1 MSGQGK
7 LLIVDDE
14 LSVRDS
20 LGKWF
25 REEGY
30 EVGIASNASEA
41 LSRLTEQR
49 FDAALVDIKMP
60 GTDGIELQRR
70 LRAIDPE
77 LITIIMTGYASV
89 ESAVTALKNGA
100 YDYVTKPL
108 DPDEISHLVK
118 HAIASK
124 RTAQEEAVPP
134 RKTAIRLARPEEL
147 VGQSVAM
154 RKVFDT
160 IETVAP
166 TDATVLV
173 TGESGT
179 GKELVARA
187 IHHASPRRF
196 HPLVVLHCGAL
207 RETLLESEM
216 FGHEKGAFTGA
227 QYRRKG
233 KSEIAEGGTIF
244 LDEIGD
250 ISNCPWSHAARAFLK
265 SSVCKLW
272 KTGRSLP

>member
-49 FDAALVDIKMP
+49 FDTALIVIKMP

-70 LRAIDPE
+70 LRAIDQE

-108 DPDEISHLVK
+108 DP
-118 HAIASK
+118 
-124 RTAQEEAVPP
+124 
-134 RKTAIRLARPEEL
+134 
-147 VGQSVAM
+147 
-154 RKVFDT
+154 
-160 IETVAP
+160 
-166 TDATVLV
+166 
-173 TGESGT
+173 
-179 GKELVARA
+179 
-187 IHHASPRRF
+187 
-196 HPLVVLHCGAL
+196 
-207 RETLLESEM
+207 
-216 FGHEKGAFTGA
+216 
-227 QYRRKG
+227 
-233 KSEIAEGGTIF
+233 
-244 LDEIGD
+244 
-250 ISNCPWSHAARAFLK
+250 
-265 SSVCKLW
+265 
-272 KTGRSLP
+272 